1 MLVLTRKLNERIVI
15 AGNVVVEVIEV
26 AGNRVRLGITAPKGV
41 PILREELLT
50 REKPPAP
57 PPPTELV
64 HSS

>member
-1 MLVLTRKLNERIVI
+1 MI